1 MFLTKILLLFFR
13 IGLCGFDNPHRD
25 QKTEEV
31 RRHIGQVR
39 FSSLYNKNILRHT
52 LDIEVFFKIHAR
64 TYMANGS

>member
-1 MFLTKILLLFFR
+1 MFLTKIHLLFFR

-39 FSSLYNKNILRHT
+39 YFHYKLQKHLTTHLRH
-52 LDIEVFFKIHAR
+52 
-64 TYMANGS
+64 